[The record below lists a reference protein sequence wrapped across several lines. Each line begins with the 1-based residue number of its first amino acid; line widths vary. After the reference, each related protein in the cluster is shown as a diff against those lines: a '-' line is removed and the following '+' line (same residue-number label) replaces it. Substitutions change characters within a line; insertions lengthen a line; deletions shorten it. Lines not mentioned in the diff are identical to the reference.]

1 MWNCEAVVRDGH
13 EQGPTIYD
21 VVFYTLIKLRYLYIY
36 IVSFVE
42 YSRKLLPK
50 ESLRLIKMA
59 TLTLSTVL
67 VVVM

>member
-21 VVFYTLIKLRYLYIY
+21 VVFYTLIKLY

-42 YSRKLLPK
+42 YGRKLPK
-50 ESLRLIKMA
+50 
-59 TLTLSTVL
+59 
-67 VVVM
+67 